1 MEVST
6 GVHTYT
12 HAARPHA
19 VRSCPPR
26 LGRPGAMPRRCLSR
40 GSRWSRRPKRSSSRC
55 RQPHGKR
62 RTGTACMVT
71 PSLHEP
77 GAHARDASSPQ
88 VAARRH
94 RRQLVH
100 VTRRV
105 TTSSCGAGL
114 LAGCRTLQAPRVAPR
129 AASGGSSC
137 GRTLCPFEVG
147 VGLVHGH
154 GARECTTMH
163 DCSRGR
169 VRQQRGIVRG
179 APDSVHTS
187 IRTL

>member
-1 MEVST
+1 MEGGYRGGWCIEGADGSIDRGAYIHARRSPPRGQKLSPAAGPTGSDAAAMSEPRQSMVST
-6 GVHTYT
+6 SE
-12 HAARPHA
+12 AQQQQ
-19 VRSCPPR
+19 CQ
-26 LGRPGAMPRRCLSR
+26 
-40 GSRWSRRPKRSSSRC
+40 
-55 RQPHGKR
+55 QPHGKR

-100 VTRRV
+100 VTRRA

-154 GARECTTMH
+154 GARECTSAVA
-163 DCSRGR
+163 DGSVSRAG
-169 VRQQRGIVRG
+169 
-179 APDSVHTS
+179 S
-187 IRTL
+187 